1 MRRFPALL
9 TIVTLILSS
18 ALLAQSDT
26 RRAAQARAQDDSVRA
41 KRVAREAQSRRD
53 SRDRIREEVRHELRA
68 GLEEARHAA
77 ELARETMEEVNLD
90 AIMETARLS
99 AEIAGEVVGN
109 LDWEE
114 ISEHA
119 ALAADLAVEAA
130 ELHELSGHLAEFP
143 PMPDFPP
150 IPMIAPVPA
159 IPPIGPIPPV
169 PAIIHSEGWW
179 HERSARYRQ
188 YLNEDEQVRLN
199 ALRALLEQDETL
211 ALPEA
216 QKLLRHEN
224 WAMRA
229 ATLELL
235 GDVEGKEAVGI
246 LREALRNETDKRVKR
261 AAIRALSRS
270 DEPEAREALEEV
282 LRN

>member
-1 MRRFPALL
+1 MKRLTVLLPALL
-9 TIVTLILSS
+9 LIVSS
-18 ALLAQSDT
+18 VLMAQSDS
-26 RRAAQARAQDDSVRA
+26 RRKAKDDSLRAQ
-41 KRVAREAQSRRD
+41 RVAREEQRRHEE
-53 SRDRIREEVRHELRA
+53 RGRVRAEVRHELRS
-68 GLEEARHAA
+68 GIHEAQRAA
-77 ELARETMEEVNLD
+77 ELARETMEDVNLD
-90 AIMETARLS
+90 AMMETARLS
-99 AEIAGEVVGN
+99 AELAGEIVGN

-130 ELHELSGHLAEFP
+130 ELHELNWDLAEFP
-143 PMPDFPP
+143 PLPDIPP

-159 IPPIGPIPPV
+159 IPPIGPLPPV

-188 YLNEDEQVRLN
+188 YLSEDEQVRLN
-199 ALRALLEQDETL
+199 ALRALLEQDEKL

-246 LREALRNETDKRVKR
+246 LREALRSETDKRVKR
-261 AAIRALSRS
+261 AAIHALSQR
-270 DEPEAREALEEV
+270 DEPEAKEALEEV
-282 LRN
+282 LRK